1 MSEAN
6 FGSSIKIFTDIK
18 PETSSFTDIN
28 SSNSRILNFDI
39 IVEPSLI
46 VELPPVE
53 LIDGINRVEDG
64 SKVYLQLTAP
74 NKDFVYVIGN
84 FNDFKEEEDFESI

>member
-1 MSEAN
+1 M
-6 FGSSIKIFTDIK
+6 
-18 PETSSFTDIN
+18 
-28 SSNSRILNFDI
+28 LNH
-39 IVEPSLI
+39 PL
-46 VELPPVE
+46 LE

-84 FNDFKEEEDFESI
+84 FNDYKEEEEFMMKKYPDSDKFWLELKGLNADELLLSVFCIR